1 MKKLLFSFY
10 VTVLLS
16 LTFSSCELFD
26 QDEAIPGFIQINSVS
41 ITGSLG
47 SNTSCFNNK
56 IENVE
61 VFVNNET
68 IGVYPVGAKIP
79 VFQFGESEFE
89 IFCLVPKSGSSRQL
103 EAHAF
108 LNTIS
113 FTESIV
119 EGEVTELDLTTSYQ
133 ASTVVHFEE
142 YFETTANKFSRD
154 LDDFDTTAIRNVVD
168 DFCDNNSVGEI
179 ILYKDY
185 PVMIQSPSDLFN
197 FQLPNFG
204 PAYIEFDY
212 LTEVELVFSFS
223 SITSVDVQFD
233 NVYSVNPKDEW
244 NRIYVNLDD
253 YLLLNDVNTSQ
264 LVIGA
269 ILPLLDENGDSTLIG
284 KAYIDNLRV
293 ISY

>member
-1 MKKLLFSFY
+1 MSLQEKVRNIVFYFIKKEYKAYLNKN
-10 VTVLLS
+10 S
-16 LTFSSCELFD
+16 LKYIE
-26 QDEAIPGFIQINSVS
+26 QH
-41 ITGSLG
+41 
-47 SNTSCFNNK
+47 K
-56 IENVE
+56 I
-61 VFVNNET
+61 
-68 IGVYPVGAKIP
+68 
-79 VFQFGESEFE
+79 S
-89 IFCLVPKSGSSRQL
+89 
-103 EAHAF
+103 
-108 LNTIS
+108 
-113 FTESIV
+113 
-119 EGEVTELDLTTSYQ
+119 
-133 ASTVVHFEE
+133 
-142 YFETTANKFSRD
+142 
-154 LDDFDTTAIRNVVD
+154 NVVD